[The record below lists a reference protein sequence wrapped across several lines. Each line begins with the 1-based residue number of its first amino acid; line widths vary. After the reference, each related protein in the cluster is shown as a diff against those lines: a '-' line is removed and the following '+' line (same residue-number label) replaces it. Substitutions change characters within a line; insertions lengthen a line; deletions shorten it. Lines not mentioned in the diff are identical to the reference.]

1 MKGYE
6 FKAGIV
12 TFARQLAERDGQSF
26 KVVFTGTGAST
37 DGKSVIN
44 LPQVNDK
51 AQVSPALLRRYTAY
65 VVHEYGH
72 IAYTKFWLSYRLPS
86 GKYMHSLWNAV
97 EDGYI
102 EDRLVQSIPNG
113 KKLLGDLVS
122 GIYQESEGID
132 WTQPDAW
139 PFALAL
145 SARTHV
151 HIRPPVPSYVAE
163 IFNEELAQ
171 PRKST
176 SDCIECAVRIYNR
189 LNALQSEQE
198 QQEEQEQQ
206 QDQPDQGQQGDQE
219 QGEPL
224 EDVDPI
230 CVEPDLFAPKNEK
243 ASEREQRKVHMSE
256 LGQGSEEYSLAPRQ
270 TVSGMIRLPEPTPPK
285 AKLKNEFRKL
295 FDRSAHEAWDSGRKS
310 GQVNPGALH
319 RHQFDDGLF
328 RRRVEREGVETAVSI
343 LVDRS
348 GSTDSGAGNRNLTL
362 LQEELSACETIVAA
376 LEHAKVSWRVD
387 AFDTEVNQIAGWS
400 DGVSTLRANLRRT
413 GSGGSTRDV
422 LALNGAAS
430 ELLSRPEQRKVILIL
445 TDGDGDNGPEHTRLA
460 TARIES
466 LGVTVIGVGIG
477 VDVSKSYTQYVNVQS
492 VEELAVASLDK
503 IKLCA

>member
-1 MKGYE
+1 
-6 FKAGIV
+6 
-12 TFARQLAERDGQSF
+12 
-26 KVVFTGTGAST
+26 
-37 DGKSVIN
+37 
-44 LPQVNDK
+44 
-51 AQVSPALLRRYTAY
+51 
-65 VVHEYGH
+65 
-72 IAYTKFWLSYRLPS
+72 
-86 GKYMHSLWNAV
+86 
-97 EDGYI
+97 
-102 EDRLVQSIPNG
+102 LVQSIPGG
-113 KKLLGDLVS
+113 KKLLGDLVEV
-122 GIYQESEGID
+122 IYQEAEGID
-132 WTQPDAW
+132 WSQPDAW

-145 SARTHV
+145 WARTHV
-151 HIRPPVPSYVAE
+151 HVRPPVPAEVAA
-163 IFNEELAQ
+163 IFEDELTS
-171 PRKST
+171 PRTCT
-176 SDCIECAVRIYNR
+176 SDCVHTAIRIYHR
-189 LNALQSEQE
+189 LNLQNGEQGE
-198 QQEEQEQQ
+198 
-206 QDQPDQGQQGDQE
+206 QDQEE

-224 EDVDPI
+224 KDVDPI
-230 CVEPDLFAPKNEK
+230 CVEPDLFAPKGERE
-243 ASEREQRKVHMSE
+243 SERQQRKVDMSE
-256 LGQGSEEYSLAPRQ
+256 LGQGAEEYNLAPRE
-270 TVSGMIRLPEPTPPK
+270 TVSGIIRLPEPTPPK

-348 GSTDSGAGNRNLTL
+348 GSTDAGAGNRNLTL
-362 LQEELSACETIVAA
+362 LQEELSACDTIVQA
-376 LEHAKVSWRVD
+376 LEHARVNWRVD

-413 GSGGSTRDV
+413 ESGRSTRDV

>member
-26 KVVFTGTGAST
+26 KVVFRGDGAST

-44 LPQVNDK
+44 LPQVADK

-72 IAYTKFWLSYRLPS
+72 IAYTKFWLGYNLPS
-86 GKYMHSLWNAV
+86 GKYAHNLWNAV

-145 SARTHV
+145 WARTHV
-151 HIRPPVPSYVAE
+151 HIRPTVPADVAA
-163 IFNEELAQ
+163 IFDEELSQ

-198 QQEEQEQQ
+198 QQER
-206 QDQPDQGQQGDQE
+206 QGQQDDQG

-230 CVEPDLFAPKNEK
+230 CVEPDLFAPKGET
-243 ASEREQRKVHMSE
+243 ASQREARVQDSAPG
-256 LGQGSEEYSLAPRQ
+256 LNEEYNLAPRE

-348 GSTDSGAGNRNLTL
+348 GSTDSPAGNRNLTL

-387 AFDTEVNQIAGWS
+387 AFDAEVNQIAGWS

-413 GSGGSTRDV
+413 ESGGSTRDV
-422 LALNGAAS
+422 LALNGSAS

-445 TDGDGDNGPEHTRLA
+445 TDGDGDNGPGHTRLA

>member
-12 TFARQLAERDGQSF
+12 TFARQLAERNGSSF

-44 LPQVNDK
+44 LPQINDK
-51 AQVSPALLRRYTAY
+51 AQVSPALLRRYTAF
-65 VVHEYGH
+65 VLHEYGH
-72 IAYTKFWLSYRLPS
+72 VAHTKFYLRHLFDQ
-86 GKYMHSLWNAV
+86 GNAYMHSLWNAV

-102 EDRLVQSIPNG
+102 EDRLVQSIPGG
-113 KKLLGDLVS
+113 KKLLGDLVEV
-122 GIYQESEGID
+122 IYQEAEGID
-132 WTQPDAW
+132 WSQPDAW

-145 SARTHV
+145 WARTHV
-151 HIRPPVPSYVAE
+151 HIRPPVPADVAA
-163 IFNEELAQ
+163 IFDEELTS
-171 PRKST
+171 PRTCT
-176 SDCIECAVRIYNR
+176 SDCVHAAIRIYHR
-189 LNALQSEQE
+189 LNRNQNGEQGE
-198 QQEEQEQQ
+198 QEEQEEQE
-206 QDQPDQGQQGDQE
+206 E

-224 EDVDPI
+224 KDVDPI
-230 CVEPDLFAPKNEK
+230 CVEPDLFAPKGERE
-243 ASEREQRKVHMSE
+243 SERQQRKVDMSE
-256 LGQGSEEYSLAPRQ
+256 LGQGAEEYKLAPRE
-270 TVSGMIRLPEPTPPK
+270 TVSGIIRLPEPTPPK

-362 LQEELSACETIVAA
+362 LQEELSACDTIVQA
-376 LEHAKVSWRVD
+376 LEHARVNWRVD
-387 AFDTEVNQIAGWS
+387 AFDDEVNQIAGWS

-413 GSGGSTRDV
+413 ESGRSTRDV

-445 TDGDGDNGPEHTRLA
+445 TDGDGDNGPGHTRLA